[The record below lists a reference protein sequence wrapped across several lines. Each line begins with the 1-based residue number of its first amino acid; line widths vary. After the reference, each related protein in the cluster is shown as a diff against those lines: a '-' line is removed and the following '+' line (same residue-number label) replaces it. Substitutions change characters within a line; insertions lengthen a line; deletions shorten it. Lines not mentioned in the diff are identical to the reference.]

1 MDTIFPFG
9 FPSATAFYLTLF
21 VGTLILHVLF
31 MNFVVAG
38 TGWLAWA
45 SLRGQLW
52 FAKSV
57 SESNKL
63 PATGTS
69 LLADWIPS
77 MLSGAITA
85 GVAPLLFVQIL
96 YQKEFYS
103 ANLLLSHRWMSILP
117 VLILGFY
124 ALYILRTGWLA
135 RRSVWVR
142 TLTALIPFACVAFV
156 AYSWTENHLLS
167 TSGVDNWRRF
177 YVEGKTWYFEPQM
190 LARLATWGIGSIPTM
205 CVWLG
210 WMAHYRLVRDL
221 PVDPSIARQLPR
233 LALVGVGASLLC
245 GVAYIVAAPQL
256 TGVFVGPMALPYF
269 VLAIVGIVLQ
279 IAGWTIAARNSSA
292 AGGLPYSAL
301 AMASAGVLATLA
313 GMTVC
318 REVIRLTALG
328 AARLEQL
335 YSRHQAAQEVEG
347 FWVFAFFLI
356 LNAGL
361 IAWCFRLVRIN
372 QAAVKSHHERG

>member
-1 MDTIFPFG
+1 METTFPFG
-9 FPSATAFYLTLF
+9 FPTATAFYLTLF

-45 SLRGQLW
+45 SLRGRLR

-63 PATGTS
+63 PATGPS

-124 ALYILRTGWLA
+124 ALYVLRTDWLA
-135 RRSVWVR
+135 RRSGWVR
-142 TLTALIPFACVAFV
+142 TLTALIPFASVAFV

-177 YVEGKTWYFEPQM
+177 YAEGQSWYFEPQM

-210 WMAHYRLVRDL
+210 WMAHYRVVRGL
-221 PVDPSIARQLPR
+221 PVEESIARQLPR
-233 LALVGVGASLLC
+233 LALVGVAVSLLC
-245 GVAYIVAAPQL
+245 AVAYVISAPQL
-256 TGVFVGPMALPYF
+256 TGVFVGSMALPYLA
-269 VLAIVGIVLQ
+269 LAIVGVVLQ
-279 IAGWTIAARNSSA
+279 VAGWTIAVRKSSA
-292 AGGLPYSAL
+292 AGGLPYSGL
-301 AMASAGVLATLA
+301 VMASAGVLATIA

-318 REVIRLTALG
+318 REAIRLTALG

-335 YSRHQAAQEVEG
+335 YPRHQAALEVEG
-347 FWVFAFFLI
+347 FWVFAFFLL

-361 IAWCFRLVRIN
+361 IVWCFRLVRKN
-372 QAAVKSHHERG
+372 LAVAD